1 MALNISVVTKRIDGV
16 IFPWTALNSSLLAKI
31 VELEYSVLIN
41 HDILGRTNITKKCVV
56 QVCKRKKM
64 HTCIDTTAFPMSMNK
79 SVEINLYV

>member
-31 VELEYSVLIN
+31 IELEYSVLIN

-56 QVCKRKKM
+56 QVCKRKKCV
-64 HTCIDTTAFPMSMNK
+64 HVLTLQLFSMSMNK